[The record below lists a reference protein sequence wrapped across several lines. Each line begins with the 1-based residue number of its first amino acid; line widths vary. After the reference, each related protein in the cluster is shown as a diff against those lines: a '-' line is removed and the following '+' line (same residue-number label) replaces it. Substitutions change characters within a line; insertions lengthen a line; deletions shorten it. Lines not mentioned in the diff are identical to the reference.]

1 MPKRTKFSDSAGA
14 TLKDYYYYLDLL
26 TELAVSSFHYDGLP
40 ETIDERFLELTLF
53 TDGQIVYFN
62 DDIMGLLALQV
73 ITSGRLNVYR
83 QPETFRAFAV
93 NGYQRELDQQTGVI
107 CYNNNMRTPS
117 FPAVER
123 FARKLATYEQIIWVN
138 ANAQKTPVLITGTEQ
153 QRLTLKNVYMQWDGN
168 QPAIFGDKNADW
180 NALSTLRTDAPYVA
194 DKVTELKYNTWHEAL
209 TYLGI
214 SNITI
219 TKKERMVKDEVYR
232 MMGGVIMNRYMRL
245 KPRQQAVDRVNRMF
259 GTNISVEY
267 QEDYE
272 KAAKAIVDND
282 LQEDE
287 TS

>member
-1 MPKRTKFSDSAGA
+1 MPKRTKFSDSAAA
-14 TLKDYYYYLDLL
+14 TLRDYYYYLDLL

-40 ETIDERFLELTLF
+40 ESIDERFLELTLF

-62 DDIMGLLALQV
+62 DEVMGLLALQV

-107 CYNNNMRTPS
+107 CYNNNMRKPS

-123 FARKLATYEQIIWVN
+123 FAKKLATYEQIIWVN
-138 ANAQKTPVLITGTEQ
+138 ANAQKTPVLVTGTEQ

-168 QPAIFGDKNADW
+168 QPVIYGDKNTDW

-245 KPRQQAVDRVNRMF
+245 KPRQQAVERVNRMF
-259 GTNISVEY
+259 GTNIKVEY

-272 KAAKAIVDND
+272 KAAREIVDND
-282 LQEDE
+282 LQEDDA
-287 TS
+287 